1 MMTSRTHIEN
11 KRRQSWSM
19 GAGVCGL
26 GLSLSPTNYFG
37 GRLGLESTIVDTPI
51 IRQ

>member
-1 MMTSRTHIEN
+1 
-11 KRRQSWSM
+11 M
-19 GAGVCGL
+19 GAAVCGL

-37 GRLGLESTIVDTPI
+37 GRLGLESISVDTPV